1 MAETQSPAI
10 TSASAASAQR
20 KRVILLCCE
29 DLRPVACSLEVAL
42 RSRGW
47 DVSVEFG
54 QSARPWVQQTPPGPP
69 SVRVLCVPG
78 TVDRTLAE
86 QLRTAFGPAPDAD
99 LHILGVDDSRGLV
112 REVERL
118 AGVKHPSRRSLY
130 ARPRLSHPTLVETS
144 MQRERHWLMGSSAA
158 LAAFAITLGGIAV
171 TETGTADVEGLALPS
186 ASITAPVTTPTPSAP
201 EATPAMFDE
210 PLYAAAAVAP
220 SFEDWEDDLP
230 PEEEDDDYEII
241 ILDDEPT
248 TTPRV
253 VDVVAPPLAEP
264 HPAIAEALAPE
275 EEPVAPLDT
284 ELTVP
289 GAQDEPTQQ
298 LPVGFLPVAGM
309 TVAAPPPPAALQD
322 PFATPASVTT
332 PIAVTTI
339 DPFATMPIV
348 TVSDDVT
355 P

>member
-1 MAETQSPAI
+1 M
-10 TSASAASAQR
+10 
-20 KRVILLCCE
+20 
-29 DLRPVACSLEVAL
+29 
-42 RSRGW
+42 
-47 DVSVEFG
+47 
-54 QSARPWVQQTPPGPP
+54 
-69 SVRVLCVPG
+69 PG
-78 TVDRTLAE
+78 TVDRALANT
-86 QLRTAFGPAPDAD
+86 LRTAFGPNPDAD

-112 REVERL
+112 REIEAL
-118 AGVKHPSRRSLY
+118 AGVKHPNRRSLY

-144 MQRERHWLMGSSAA
+144 VQRERHWLMGSSAA

-171 TETGTADVEGLALPS
+171 SETGTADVEKLALPS
-186 ASITAPVTTPTPSAP
+186 ASITTPVTTPTPSAP
-201 EATPAMFDE
+201 EAAPAMFDE

-220 SFEDWEDDLP
+220 SFEDWEDELP

-264 HPAIAEALAPE
+264 HPAIAEVLAPQE
-275 EEPVAPLDT
+275 QLLAAQGT
-284 ELTVP
+284 ELTLP
-289 GAQDEPTQQ
+289 GALTESAQQ

-309 TVAAPPPPAALQD
+309 TVAAPPPPAMLQD
-322 PFATPASVTT
+322 PFATPVSVTT
-332 PIAVTTI
+332 PVAVTTI

-348 TVSDDVT
+348 TVSNDVA